1 MLRMYYGV
9 DEAGSNPAGDPLDID
24 RTSFKSQQF
33 MDKLLKECS
42 LNELYHQE
50 DRMKKGGLN

>member
-1 MLRMYYGV
+1 MYYGV
-9 DEAGSNPAGDPLDID
+9 DDSDSQQAGNPLDID
-24 RTSFKSQQF
+24 KTSFKSLQF

-50 DRMKKGGLN
+50 DRMKKGEVKS